1 MWPQLKSCLLQVLY
15 TFPAGKAP
23 ELGHVGLY
31 CFPHGVQPREVQRT
45 PSLTA
50 LNQFFCGQQY
60 SNAETSSF
68 VFYAKVRPC
77 AAALFHLQVTAQAR
91 AASLRHYSGA
101 CCAAGS
107 KPAGDSRQGRF

>member
-1 MWPQLKSCLLQVLY
+1 MQVLY
-15 TFPAGKAP
+15 TFPSGKAP

-60 SNAETSSF
+60 TNSETSSF
-68 VFYAKVRPC
+68 IFYAKVEQPQH
-77 AAALFHLQVTAQAR
+77 AAA
-91 AASLRHYSGA
+91 G
-101 CCAAGS
+101 C
-107 KPAGDSRQGRF
+107 

>member
-1 MWPQLKSCLLQVLY
+1 MQVLY
-15 TFPAGKAP
+15 SYPSDRTP

-31 CFPHGVQPREVQRT
+31 CFPHGVQPRVVKRT

-68 VFYAKVRPC
+68 IFYAKVCP
-77 AAALFHLQVTAQAR
+77 
-91 AASLRHYSGA
+91 GA
-101 CCAAGS
+101 CWCCLARHCHVFGR
-107 KPAGDSRQGRF
+107 KPEQQQ